1 MKKCVLFIVLA
12 AVLCGVVVSPLWAQ
26 QKKVTIKLASLV
38 PENTPWGQAF
48 TRMAAEWA
56 QVSGGE
62 VELIIYHSGVA
73 GNESA
78 VLRKL
83 RGNQIQAALFTSMGL
98 NQIAPEFLALSYPLL
113 IRNNGEFDAVLTRLR
128 PELDRVIQS
137 KNYVT
142 LAWAKAG
149 WLKIFAKE
157 PVITPAD
164 LRNQKLG
171 SNPNELEMMQAFREM
186 RFQIIPVS
194 YNDVLVSLNS
204 GVVQAIY
211 NSPIAAAADQS
222 FGVAKNMTSLSV
234 APFMGALVMNQRA
247 WQQIPEKYRPAIQAS
262 CKRIETE
269 VENSVNALEEQA
281 IATMKKY
288 GLNVITLSAQQ
299 EKDWFD
305 DIASHESKLV
315 GPIFNADMY
324 RKVTAILNDYR
335 AGR

>member
-1 MKKCVLFIVLA
+1 MKKRVLFFVLA
-12 AVLCGVVVSPLWAQ
+12 AILCGVGVSPLWAQ

-38 PENTPWGQAF
+38 PEKTPWGQALD
-48 TRMAAEWA
+48 RMAAEWA
-56 QVSGGE
+56 QVSNGE
-62 VELIIYHSGVA
+62 VELIIYHGGVA
-73 GNESA
+73 GNEA
-78 VLRKL
+78 AALRKL
-83 RGNQIQAALFTSMGL
+83 RGNQIQAALFTSLGL

-113 IRNNGEFDAVLTRLR
+113 IRNNGELDAVLTRLR
-128 PELDRVIQS
+128 PELDRIIQS

-149 WLKIFAKE
+149 WLKLFAKA
-157 PVITPAD
+157 PVLAPAD
-164 LRNQKLG
+164 LRKQKLG
-171 SNPNELEMMQAFREM
+171 SSPNELEMMQAFRAM
-186 RFQIIPVS
+186 GFQIIPLT

-204 GVVQAIY
+204 GMVDAIY

-222 FGVAKNMTSLSV
+222 FGVAKNMSSLSV
-234 APFMGALVMNQRA
+234 APFMGALLMNQRA

-269 VENSVNALEEQA
+269 VESSVSALEEEA

-288 GLNVITLSAQQ
+288 GLNVVTLSAQQ
-299 EKDWFD
+299 EKDWYD

-324 RKVTAILNDYR
+324 RKVSAILNDYR